1 MKQLLYII
9 RLLPVVAAGQTITK
23 DTIYVV
29 QTTASGT
36 GRIVTNKVTFQGGQ
50 IRYFP
55 SNEIDTSTARDYV
68 ENMISGKFGEMAQCA
83 QKLFS
88 ISNLVKPLINGETTV
103 KDSLEI
109 DESMP
114 YYLEEKYKTLF
125 VFSDWEF
132 NTGTPVTS
140 PIAEDG
146 STGVLE
152 ITISATD
159 YQLIPVHPDCV
170 ILKNYPSSG
179 SHLTMFR
186 IYPGADQFRDAGQ
199 TISLS
204 R

>member
-1 MKQLLYII
+1 MKQLLYI
-9 RLLPVVAAGQTITK
+9 LLIFPALASGQTITK

-36 GRIVTNKVTFQGGQ
+36 GRIVTNKVTYQGGQ

-55 SNEIDTSTARDYV
+55 SAEIDTSTAKDYV

-88 ISNLVKPLINGETTV
+88 ISNLVKPMINGESTV

-109 DESMP
+109 DEAMP

-125 VFSDWEF
+125 VYSDWTF
-132 NTGTPVTS
+132 NAGSPVTA
-140 PIAEDG
+140 PVAEDG
-146 STGVLE
+146 TTGVLE

-159 YQLIPVHPDCV
+159 YQLIPVHPDCI

-179 SHLTMFR
+179 SHLTLFR
-186 IYPGADQFRDAGQ
+186 LYPGINQFRDAGQ

>member
-1 MKQLLYII
+1 MKYIFSILLF
-9 RLLPVVAAGQTITK
+9 LPAMTQAQTITK
-23 DTIYVV
+23 DTIYCV

-36 GRIVTNKVTFQGGQ
+36 GRIVTNKVSFQGGQ

-68 ENMISGKFGEMAQCA
+68 ENMITGKFGDMAQSA

-88 ISNLVKPLINGETTV
+88 IPNIVKPLINGESTL
-103 KDSLEI
+103 KDSLEV

-125 VFSDWEF
+125 VFNDWSF
-132 NTGTPVTS
+132 NAGS
-140 PIAEDG
+140 PTAATVQEDG
-146 STGVLE
+146 TTGVLE

-159 YQLIPVHPDCV
+159 YQLIPAHPDC
-170 ILKNYPSSG
+170 IIMKNYPSSG
-179 SHLTMFR
+179 SHLVLFR
-186 IYPGADQFRDAGQ
+186 LYPGINQFRDTGQ